1 MYKYL
6 MIICFLFSTV
16 FGQEWYVK
24 GGLGINYMKLPSKG
38 EIQVE
43 MNTGLYA
50 HGTVGYQFND
60 NLRSEI
66 EGAYRTNKGSR
77 AKTEVEITHLD
88 GTLYQAS
95 GMINLL
101 LDFPFQKIFIFS
113 IGAGVGLH
121 RTDGQI
127 NAIFSYEKW
136 GKMMEVFDVRREGFA
151 SQGIFGVRAAFSDKI
166 SGGLEYR
173 HWKALECIQCDTLS
187 LKLMLLF

>member
-1 MYKYL
+1 MSKYL
-6 MIICFLFSTV
+6 LIFCFLFSSV
-16 FGQEWYVK
+16 FGQEWYVR
-24 GGLGINYMKLPSKG
+24 GGLGINYMDLPSK
-38 EIQVE
+38 EDIQVE

-50 HGTVGYQFND
+50 YGTVGYQFND
-60 NLRSEI
+60 SLRSEI
-66 EGAYRTNKGSR
+66 EGAYRTNKGLR
-77 AKTEVEITHLD
+77 AKTKTQITHLD

-95 GMINLL
+95 GMINLH

-127 NAIFSYEKW
+127 NALFAHQDW
-136 GKMMEVFDVRREGFA
+136 GKVLEVFDVRREGFA

-187 LKLMLLF
+187 INLMLLF